1 MPTKNLFRKPFDE
14 GTKTKLNLFE
24 NYLLEWLPV
33 FLSPNKI
40 IWPEINI
47 FDFFAGEGYD
57 CAGTKGSPIIIL
69 ENIKKYEGLIRRK
82 NLKVNV
88 YLNEFTKSS
97 YITLVENL
105 NLYYNDDFIKIHHY
119 NKDFQIIFKELY
131 SIIKAPNTANL
142 VFLDQN
148 GIKQINEDVF
158 LKLITA
164 NTTDFLFFISSSLFT
179 RFSEHEAFIKHIAI
193 NINKNDLVNK
203 NYYNI
208 HRTIFNYYKS
218 LIPFAIPYYLAP
230 FSIKKNSNIYGLI
243 FGTHHTLGIEKFL
256 SQCWKL
262 DKIRGEANFDIDN
275 DNHTIGQVN
284 LFSNQ
289 VVGPK
294 KTQVFENDLKKLILN
309 KTLKSNYQIYVYGLT
324 NGFLPKHTNTILK
337 NLKVEKIIKNDYNS
351 INGDIHKIKDINR
364 QTLIAI

>member
-14 GTKTKLNLFE
+14 GTKTKLTLFE
-24 NYLLEWLPV
+24 KYLLEWLPV

-47 FDFFAGEGYD
+47 FDFFAGEGFD
-57 CAGTKGSPIIIL
+57 CIGTKGSPILIL
-69 ENIKKYEGLIRRK
+69 DNIKKYESLIRSK

-88 YLNEFTKSS
+88 YFNEFTKTA
-97 YITLVENL
+97 YDTLVENL
-105 NLYYNDDFIKIHHY
+105 IPFEKEDYIKIHHY
-119 NKDFQIIFKELY
+119 NEDFQLVFKRLY
-131 SIIKAPNTANL
+131 PQIKASNTANL
-142 VFLDQN
+142 IFLDQN

-179 RFSEHEAFIKHIAI
+179 RFSEHEAFTKHVS
-193 NINKNDLVNK
+193 INKNDLLNK

-218 LIPFAIPYYLAP
+218 LIPFSKSYYLAP

-256 SQCWKL
+256 NQSWKL

-275 DNHTIGQVN
+275 DNHTIGQVD
-284 LFSNQ
+284 LFSNK
-289 VVGPK
+289 VLGPK
-294 KTQVFENDLKKLILN
+294 KTEAFESDLRALIIN
-309 KTLKSNYQIYVYGLT
+309 KTLKSNYQVYEYGLT
-324 NGFLPKHTNTILK
+324 NGFLPKHTNVILK
-337 NLKVEKIIKNDYNS
+337 NLKTEKIIKNDYVS
-351 INGDIHKIKDINR
+351 LNGDIHKIKDIDK
-364 QTLIAI
+364 QTLITI